1 MSLTRSA
8 KANGLF
14 YADEGPADRIWLDRA
29 RLEAALAQSRIDG
42 TAATL
47 VIEHLARIPVDN
59 VEIELDFGDRS
70 WETIFQDIVRRSPS
84 LRYVTAV
91 SAFTCSRM
99 RPDGFGGRAV
109 LITAERVMGKSTSD
123 IVADFLNAAE
133 SDRADE
139 LPHLVGSD
147 LRCKS
152 ERKSGNG
159 GTRTGKRERPAGSP
173 ASRCRRS
180 PYAGNHPSSAT
191 GTAAPP
197 SLRAYS
203 PVGHRRTRSRS
214 LELRIDGARQSR
226 FLPRLRRRN
235 RRVQPDA
242 EQYPCES
249 CGEPAVYGAAEI
261 LIAIA

>member
-1 MSLTRSA
+1 MPDYLTPTVIQPAIPIADITPLERLLLSHVFNA
-8 KANGLF
+8 ERQGERLYF

-47 VIEHLARIPVDN
+47 VIEHLARIPADN

-70 WETIFQDIVRRSPS
+70 WEAIFQDIVRRSPS

-109 LITAERVMGKSTSD
+109 LITADTVMGKSTSD

-139 LPHLVGSD
+139 LP
-147 LRCKS
+147 
-152 ERKSGNG
+152 
-159 GTRTGKRERPAGSP
+159 T
-173 ASRCRRS
+173 
-180 PYAGNHPSSAT
+180 
-191 GTAAPP
+191 
-197 SLRAYS
+197 
-203 PVGHRRTRSRS
+203 
-214 LELRIDGARQSR
+214 
-226 FLPRLRRRN
+226 
-235 RRVQPDA
+235 
-242 EQYPCES
+242 PC
-249 CGEPAVYGAAEI
+249 GQ
-261 LIAIA
+261 